1 MEYRLREF
9 EPASTKHSRIW
20 LIIGPRGS
28 GKTILLR
35 DILYK
40 TRKHYDIGLAMTA
53 TTSTVDTFK
62 KFIPYHLIFK
72 KGHNYEQCNA
82 LLKTCKE
89 LTAQGNQQRALQLFY
104 LFSTIA
110 CSTIT

>member
-35 DILYK
+35 DILYR
-40 TRKHYDIGLAMTA
+40 TRKQYDIGVAMTA

-62 KFIPYHLIFK
+62 DFIPYHLIYK
-72 KGHNYEQCNA
+72 KGYNYEQCET
-82 LLKTCKE
+82 LLTTCKE
-89 LTAQGNQQRALQLFY
+89 LTAQGRQQKALLILDDCMFDSKVIY
-104 LFSTIA
+104 
-110 CSTIT
+110 

>member
-1 MEYRLREF
+1 MEYRLALF
-9 EPASTKHSRIW
+9 DPAQTKANRIW

-40 TRKHYDIGLAMTA
+40 TRKQYDIGVAMTA

-62 KFIPYHLIFK
+62 EFLPYHLIFK
-72 KGHNYEQCNA
+72 KGYNYEQCNA
-82 LLKTCKE
+82 L
-89 LTAQGNQQRALQLFY
+89 
-104 LFSTIA
+104 
-110 CSTIT
+110 

>member
-62 KFIPYHLIFK
+62 NVY
-72 KGHNYEQCNA
+72 
-82 LLKTCKE
+82 
-89 LTAQGNQQRALQLFY
+89 
-104 LFSTIA
+104 TISFA
-110 CSTIT
+110 FQKRV